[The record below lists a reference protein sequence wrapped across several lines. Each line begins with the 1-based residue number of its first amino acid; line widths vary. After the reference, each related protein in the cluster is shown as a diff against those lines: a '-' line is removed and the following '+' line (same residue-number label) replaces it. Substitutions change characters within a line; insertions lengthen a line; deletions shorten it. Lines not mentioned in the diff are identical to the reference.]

1 MLQGDGM
8 VVVSIVSHGHGQM
21 VSRLIAQLL
30 ECPEI
35 SRILITKNIS
45 EKLLIPTSPIIH
57 IIENKFPKGFGENH
71 NFAFSE
77 IRDEYFC
84 PLNPDIRLLTN
95 PFPQL
100 IESLKK
106 YDAELAAPMVLN
118 ELGGIEDSARY
129 FPTILSLIK
138 KLFFK
143 IPGHYNLAESRDI
156 LSPEWVAGMFMFF
169 KSSAYKKLNGFDNKY
184 FLYYEDVDICVRLW
198 RVGMKLV
205 IDPSICV
212 VHDARRASRSNFSHM
227 KMHLK
232 SMLLYFYKHC
242 GRLPKIPIGSEHE

>member
-169 KSSAYKKLNGFDNKY
+169 KSSAYKKLNGFDNKF

-198 RVGMKLV
+198 RAGMRLV

-232 SMLLYFYKHC
+232 SMLLYFFSHC